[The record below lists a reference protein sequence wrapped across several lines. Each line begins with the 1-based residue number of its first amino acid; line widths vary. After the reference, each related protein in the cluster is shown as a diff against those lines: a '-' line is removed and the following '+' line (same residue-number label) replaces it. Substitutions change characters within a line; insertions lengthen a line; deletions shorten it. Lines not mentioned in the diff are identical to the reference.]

1 MQPDKTLVFDS
12 LAFDGGESK
21 RHYDENRFLRVDISP
36 LTKEQ
41 VAPYLGREVPDY
53 QRLGLDPNKLYHVYR
68 PAAELSSP
76 ETIAS
81 VNNIP
86 IQLDHHLENPDNP
99 PKSTRIGTTGEAAK
113 WQAPYLMN
121 SLTFWDTHAIKLIE
135 NNTMRELSLGYAYT
149 PIMKSGTFHGEKYDL
164 VMKDIRAN
172 HLALVEQGRAGR
184 DVLVMDSR
192 PKSLS
197 PTKDKQTMDNNEM
210 NAKLAALVAEMS
222 NLLANNAQ
230 GGQAPDPTA
239 DEEIE
244 DVQDGDLGC
253 DEDGTEEGAG
263 YDDDAPAE
271 LENEPDDELDMTDAD
286 APDALPDDDLSEDED
301 DVTEDED
308 DFTEDEDEIVDDEGC
323 AEDEDDFTADEDEV
337 AEDEDEDELAADED
351 DPALSEDEGDP
362 ECTEDEDAPELEA
375 QDDGEID
382 FSKLDPRT
390 LKLLKKC
397 DMLDKPAEMIEAFLE
412 RFQKH
417 LNDREV
423 PTDMAVT
430 GDSAKQVKGRVKA
443 SALSPVLK
451 QDARRIQAMRSLA
464 QDKALRRK
472 KAAAQAAQKTQAKA
486 AAAARKLAQDSALKR
501 KLAAVKQQGIAKGR
515 ELALKD
521 LKARYRAATETKD
534 ILGPHVL
541 NSMFAFDSAAAIYAQ
556 ALKKGGVSVPAKLT
570 TSAARAMF
578 QAYAKGKQQRR
589 KVVALDSANNV
600 NGYNRSQLTELGAYL
615 QGQLHY

>member
-68 PAAELSSP
+68 PASELSSP

-99 PKSTRIGTTGEAAK
+99 PKGTRIGTTGEAAK
-113 WQAPYLMN
+113 WQAPYLVN

-286 APDALPDDDLSEDED
+286 APDALPDDGLS
-301 DVTEDED
+301 
-308 DFTEDEDEIVDDEGC
+308 
-323 AEDEDDFTADEDEV
+323 
-337 AEDEDEDELAADED
+337 EDEDELAADED

-362 ECTEDEDAPELEA
+362 ECAEDEDAPELEA

-417 LNDREV
+417 LHDREE
-423 PTDMAVT
+423 PSDMAVT
-430 GDSAKQVKGRVKA
+430 GDSAKQVKARVKTQ
-443 SALSPVLK
+443 ALGPVLK
-451 QDARRIQAMRSLA
+451 QDTRRIQAMRVMA

-521 LKARYRAATETKD
+521 LKARYRAATETQG